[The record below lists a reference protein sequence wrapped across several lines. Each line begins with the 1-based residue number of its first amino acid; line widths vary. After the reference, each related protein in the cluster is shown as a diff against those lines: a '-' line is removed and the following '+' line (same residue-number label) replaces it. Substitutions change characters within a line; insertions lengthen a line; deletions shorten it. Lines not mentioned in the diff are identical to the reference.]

1 MGKKTEYCG
10 RCAMSSV
17 VDFTENGGADDDDGD
32 GATARA
38 DRNPFGGA
46 RIEVDDAELRTTSP
60 AAWLGGVKQRLDDLA
75 TRLTYGR

>member
-17 VDFTENGGADDDDGD
+17 IDVTEDGTDGADRGE
-32 GATARA
+32 RS
-38 DRNPFGGA
+38 PFDGA
-46 RIEVDDAELRTTSP
+46 RIELDDVELRTLSP
-60 AAWLGGVKQRLDDLA
+60 SAWLGGVKDKLDDVA